1 VKDKD
6 RVKKTAK
13 MRKAAATEGLRKK
26 GEKTHAKR
34 KEIRGKR
41 KERSM

>member
-13 MRKAAATEGLRKK
+13 MRKAAATEGLCEKKTKQPCKTQRK
-26 GEKTHAKR
+26 
-34 KEIRGKR
+34 
-41 KERSM
+41 